1 MIKKIR
7 IVGAGLI
14 GTSVG
19 LRLKAAGSTV
29 EIIDIDPNAMKL
41 AADLVKSEAITEPD
55 LIIVTVPISANT
67 EMVIAQLK
75 NNPRS
80 VVCDFASVKSDLL
93 LKVQELSANPENFF
107 SLHPMAGRE
116 INGAEN
122 ARADLFEGRAWI
134 GISDSFKDAKK
145 KEIAQNLVQMCRG
158 TLYWLTSKEH
168 DELVAKISHIP
179 QILSSVIAGSL
190 ESLSTENL
198 NLAGQGLRDLTRL
211 ASADAAL
218 WSQILVENH
227 ATIAPVIDS
236 IINNLK
242 NVKQSIVNRNES
254 DLNDFFNKGNT
265 GKSKIPGKHGAKNR
279 DYSYLPIVIDDK
291 PGELARIFNEC
302 ATVSV
307 NIEDLSIEH
316 SPGQETGLITL
327 ALSNSDCIK
336 LSNHLENL
344 GFKVHPAKNR

>member
-67 EMVIAQLK
+67 EMVITQLK

-93 LKVQELSANPENFF
+93 LKVKELSANPENFF

-134 GISDSFKDAKK
+134 GISDSFKDAKN
-145 KEIAQNLVQMCRG
+145 KEIAQNLVQMCGG

-218 WSQILVENH
+218 WSQILAENH
-227 ATIAPVIDS
+227 ASIAPVIDS

-242 NVKQSIVNRNES
+242 NVKQSIVNRNASE
-254 DLNDFFNKGNT
+254 LNDFFNKGNT

>member
-19 LRLKAAGSTV
+19 LRLKAAGSAV

-67 EMVIAQLK
+67 EMVINQLK

-93 LKVQELSANPENFF
+93 LKVQELSANSQNFF

-134 GISDSFKDAKK
+134 GISDSFKDAKN
-145 KEIAQNLVQMCRG
+145 KEIAQNLVQMCGG

-218 WSQILVENH
+218 WSQILAENH
-227 ATIAPVIDS
+227 ASIAPVIDS

-242 NVKQSIVNRNES
+242 NVKQSIVNRNASE
-254 DLNDFFNKGNT
+254 LNDFFNKGNT
-265 GKSKIPGKHGAKNR
+265 
-279 DYSYLPIVIDDK
+279 
-291 PGELARIFNEC
+291 
-302 ATVSV
+302 
-307 NIEDLSIEH
+307 
-316 SPGQETGLITL
+316 
-327 ALSNSDCIK
+327 
-336 LSNHLENL
+336 
-344 GFKVHPAKNR
+344 

>member
-7 IVGAGLI
+7 IFGAGLI

-41 AADLVKSEAITEPD
+41 AADLVKSEMISEPD

-67 EMVIAQLK
+67 QTVINQLN

-80 VVCDFASVKSDLL
+80 AVCDFASVKSDLL
-93 LKVQELSANPENFF
+93 VKVEDLSVNPENFF

-134 GISDSFKDAKK
+134 GISDSFKEAKN
-145 KEIAQNLVQMCRG
+145 KEIAKNLVQMCGG
-158 TLYWLTSKEH
+158 TIYWLSSKEH

-179 QILSSVIAGSL
+179 QILSSVLAGSL
-190 ESLSTENL
+190 ESLSTEDL

-227 ATIAPVIDS
+227 ASITPVIDS
-236 IINNLK
+236 IIKNLE
-242 NVKQSIVNRNES
+242 NVKQSIVNRNPTQ
-254 DLNDFFNKGNT
+254 LNDFFSKGNK

-291 PGELARIFNEC
+291 PGELARIFNQC
-302 ATVSV
+302 AIVSV

-327 ALSNSDCIK
+327 ALSSSDCIK

>member
-67 EMVIAQLK
+67 EMVINQLK

-80 VVCDFASVKSDLL
+80 IICDFASVKSDLL

-134 GISDSFKDAKK
+134 GISDSFKDAKN
-145 KEIAQNLVQMCRG
+145 KEIAQNLVQMCGG

-190 ESLSTENL
+190 ESLSAENL
-198 NLAGQGLRDLTRL
+198 NLAGQGLRDVTRL
-211 ASADAAL
+211 AGADAAL
-218 WSQILVENH
+218 WSQILAENH
-227 ATIAPVIDS
+227 ASIAPVIDS

-242 NVKQSIVNRNES
+242 NV
-254 DLNDFFNKGNT
+254 
-265 GKSKIPGKHGAKNR
+265 
-279 DYSYLPIVIDDK
+279 
-291 PGELARIFNEC
+291 
-302 ATVSV
+302 
-307 NIEDLSIEH
+307 
-316 SPGQETGLITL
+316 
-327 ALSNSDCIK
+327 NS
-336 LSNHLENL
+336 
-344 GFKVHPAKNR
+344 

>member
-1 MIKKIR
+1 MS
-7 IVGAGLI
+7 GAQ
-14 GTSVG
+14 S
-19 LRLKAAGSTV
+19 
-29 EIIDIDPNAMKL
+29 
-41 AADLVKSEAITEPD
+41 
-55 LIIVTVPISANT
+55 
-67 EMVIAQLK
+67 
-75 NNPRS
+75 
-80 VVCDFASVKSDLL
+80 
-93 LKVQELSANPENFF
+93 
-107 SLHPMAGRE
+107 
-116 INGAEN
+116 
-122 ARADLFEGRAWI
+122 ARADLFTGRAWI
-134 GISDSFKDAKK
+134 AIDENKSSKK
-145 KEIAQNLVQMCRG
+145 AKEIASELISTCGGSV
-158 TLYWLTSKEH
+158 YWMSASEH
-168 DELVAKISHIP
+168 DEIVAKISHIP

-218 WSQILVENH
+218 WSQILAENH
-227 ATIAPVIDS
+227 ASIAPVIDS

-242 NVKQSIVNRNES
+242 NVKQSIVDRNSTE
-254 DLNDFFNKGNT
+254 LNYFFNKGNH